1 MRLFRTPGFWYDTKS
16 PRARAC
22 ALLLTPFSWLYAAG
36 RKLHNI
42 TRPPPRRAGIPVL
55 CVGNLTAG
63 GSGKTPLA
71 LFLFSLIHD
80 QRLADKPFF
89 LTRGYGGSLPGP
101 VRVDPARHDFRAVG
115 DEPLLLARHAPTV
128 VSRNRRA
135 GAELAKAQGADLL
148 ILDDGFQNPS
158 LFKDISFLVIDG
170 ESGFGNF
177 GLLPAGPLREPSD
190 DAFSR
195 ADAFVITGED
205 AHAIRD
211 RLPPGKPV
219 FTAHLNAVNP
229 PDPAQRWLAFAGLG
243 RPEKFRTTIQSL
255 GLSLAGWSPFP
266 DHYPYTSQD
275 LEDLTSR
282 ARALNARLLTTEK
295 DTLRLPPDFAAQVA
309 ILPVTL
315 EIKEKKAILDFLKE
329 SLKNRQKPA

>member
-1 MRLFRTPGFWYDTKS
+1 MRVFRTPGFWYDTKS
-16 PRARAC
+16 PRARAWTI
-22 ALLLTPFSWLYAAG
+22 LLTPLSWIYTAG
-36 RKLHNI
+36 RELHCRI
-42 TRPPPRRAGIPVL
+42 SPQPRRVGIPVL
-55 CVGNLTAG
+55 CAGNLTAG

-71 LFLFSLIHD
+71 LALFSLIHD
-80 QRLADKPFF
+80 QGLADTPFF
-89 LTRGYGGSLPGP
+89 LTRGYGGSLSGP

-115 DEPLLLARHAPTV
+115 DEPLLLARHAPTII
-128 VSRNRRA
+128 SRNRGA
-135 GAELAKAQGADLL
+135 GAEFAKTQGADLL

-158 LFKDISFLVIDG
+158 LFKDISFLVLDG

-177 GLLPAGPLREPSD
+177 SLLPAGPLRETPD

-195 ADAFVITGED
+195 ADAFVIVGED
-205 AHAIRD
+205 AHAIRN

-219 FTAHLNAVNP
+219 FTAHLNALNP

-255 GLSLAGWSPFP
+255 GLSLVGWHPFP
-266 DHYPYTSQD
+266 DHYSYTNQD
-275 LEDLTSR
+275 LEDLISR

-295 DTLRLPPDFAAQVA
+295 DALRLPPDFAAQVA